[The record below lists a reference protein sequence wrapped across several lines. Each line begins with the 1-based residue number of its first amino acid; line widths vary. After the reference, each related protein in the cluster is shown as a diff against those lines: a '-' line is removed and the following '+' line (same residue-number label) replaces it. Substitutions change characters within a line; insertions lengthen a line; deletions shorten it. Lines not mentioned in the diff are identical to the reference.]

1 MNADYY
7 ATPTLI
13 GEHVRLEALRA
24 DHAAG
29 LLKAS
34 DDDGVFRWLAVD
46 RPTTLAD
53 AEALVAEYLA
63 RTDLIMWVQVDL
75 DTGDVA
81 GVTTYYDIVPALRTV
96 AIGHTWIGSRFWRTA
111 LNTEAKLLLLRR
123 AFDDLDC
130 VRVVWHTDIRNTRQ
144 FAIVSQEE
152 LDRTAADMG
161 LDRLDPALLGS
172 TMVIAGIPDF
182 SHLPP
187 SSRLQG
193 EGGATL
199 VVDMNNRPCT
209 LPARPIENRHQ
220 GFGAKF
226 KPAAM
231 NRRGITAWVERE
243 GTFHLGEKIR
253 LHVPDQRSW
262 DFLAEA
268 RG

>member
-1 MNADYY
+1 MA
-7 ATPTLI
+7 ALKPTHFI
-13 GEHVRLEALRA
+13 GTIT
-24 DHAAG
+24 
-29 LLKAS
+29 
-34 DDDGVFRWLAVD
+34 WLG
-46 RPTTLAD
+46 
-53 AEALVAEYLA
+53 LVADRDAQLES
-63 RTDLIMWVQVDL
+63 Q
-75 DTGDVA
+75 
-81 GVTTYYDIVPALRTV
+81 AL
-96 AIGHTWIGSRFWRTA
+96 SSLTA
-111 LNTEAKLLLLRR
+111 LYSGPVGEAHGGLTRPS
-123 AFDDLDC
+123 C
-130 VRVVWHTDIRNTRQ
+130 SRVLGQYPRNTDIRNTRQ

-226 KPAAM
+226 KPAAV